1 MGSEAVAPVKKARV
15 KKGGVPPKLP
25 ILDVLPSGDV
35 VEAAQEVIQKV
46 AVDKDWIRDRLAQI
60 VERCMQAEPVLDR
73 EGKPTGEFT
82 FQAPAAIRAL
92 ELLGKDQGM
101 FVDRKEVL
109 HGNIETLS
117 DERLRELIA
126 KHAAAAGVGLV
137 AIGSGAPGAGEPTS
151 SV

>member
-1 MGSEAVAPVKKARV
+1 MARETSTPVKKQRA
-15 KKGGVPPKLP
+15 KKGGHPPKLP
-25 ILDVLPSGDV
+25 ILDVQPNGDV
-35 VEAAQEVIQKV
+35 VDAAQEVITKV

-73 EGKPTGEFT
+73 EGNRTGEYT

-92 ELLGKDQGM
+92 ELLGKDMGM
-101 FVDRKEVL
+101 FVERKEVL

-137 AIGSGAPGAGEPTS
+137 AIGSGAPGTGEPTS